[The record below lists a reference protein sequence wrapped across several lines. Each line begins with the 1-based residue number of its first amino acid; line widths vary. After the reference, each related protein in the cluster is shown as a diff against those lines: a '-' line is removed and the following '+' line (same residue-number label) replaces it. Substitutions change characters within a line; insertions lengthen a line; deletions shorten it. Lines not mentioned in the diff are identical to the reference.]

1 METDENED
9 SDNSEEDIME
19 EILFDEDA
27 NDEGLT
33 LAVDERERVVLAP
46 PKPLAELVQ
55 ALFYRLED
63 IVVTVADY
71 PPALHYVK

>member
-19 EILFDEDA
+19 EILFEEDA

-33 LAVDERERVVLAP
+33 LAVDECEGVVLAP
-46 PKPLAELVQ
+46 PKPTAELVQ

-63 IVVTVADY
+63 ITVTVADY